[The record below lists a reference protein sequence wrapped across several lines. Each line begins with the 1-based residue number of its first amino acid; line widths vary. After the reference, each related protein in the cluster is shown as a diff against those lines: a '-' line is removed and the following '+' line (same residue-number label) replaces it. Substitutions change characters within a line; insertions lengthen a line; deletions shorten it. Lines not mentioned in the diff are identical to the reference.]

1 MKSFEENTHAFVVR
15 VWLEPRELEGAQPEW
30 RGVIE
35 HVPSGE
41 RLYIKDLEEVVSF
54 IGSYLPSTKEERR
67 KPRLA
72 QEWFGWVKAWTKRY
86 Q

>member
-15 VWLEPRELEGAQPEW
+15 VWLEPRELEGAAPEW

-41 RLYIKDLEEVVSF
+41 RRYLRDLDEIQVFIVHFLDKIEV
-54 IGSYLPSTKEERR
+54 
-67 KPRLA
+67 KP
-72 QEWFGWVKAWTKRY
+72 
-86 Q
+86 